1 MEVAK
6 TTADGLAQ
14 IRILAEVNRKD
25 KNRVNQKLYRLLCDE
40 AVLITAYENIKSKAG
55 NMTKGSDHRTLDG
68 YSLEMIRAVIQK
80 LETEGFQFS
89 HVRVQE
95 GMTGFQC
102 TGDKLCATGKP
113 YLSILAQKASQ

>member
-25 KNRVNQKLYRLLCDE
+25 KNSVNRKLYRLLCDE

-68 YSLEMIRAVIQK
+68 YSLEMIR
-80 LETEGFQFS
+80 
-89 HVRVQE
+89 
-95 GMTGFQC
+95 
-102 TGDKLCATGKP
+102 
-113 YLSILAQKASQ
+113 